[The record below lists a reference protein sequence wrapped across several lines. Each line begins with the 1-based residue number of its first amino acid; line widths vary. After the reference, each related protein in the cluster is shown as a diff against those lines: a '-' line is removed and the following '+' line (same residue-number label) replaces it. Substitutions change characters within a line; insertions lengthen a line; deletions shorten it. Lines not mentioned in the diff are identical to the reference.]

1 MFGKDNEFIFICNEE
16 HLKTTNMEE
25 ILSNNVPNKKI
36 FPIKSHK
43 KGPVYAVSKVFNLIN
58 DEEPVIINYCDFSC
72 YWDFEHFKKFL
83 INENFDGV
91 IPSYRGF
98 HPHSLGTTNYAYL
111 KIKNNKV
118 LKVQEKNLLQTT
130 G

>member
-1 MFGKDNEFIFICNEE
+1 MSQI
-16 HLKTTNMEE
+16 
-25 ILSNNVPNKKI
+25 KK
-36 FPIKSHK
+36 FSHKSHK

-91 IPSYRGF
+91 IPSYRVF
-98 HPHSLGTTNYAYL
+98 ILIL
-111 KIKNNKV
+111 
-118 LKVQEKNLLQTT
+118 
-130 G
+130 